1 MTGLT
6 DLMAEFNLR
15 KYEILKNTAV
25 CISSVCTAKAKVN
38 FVNVLTVYELLINI
52 SWEWMLIAD

>member
-52 SWEWMLIAD
+52 S